1 MKVWKWK
8 LPRQGK
14 FALAMPG
21 GKYAEI
27 LHVGTDGKDGFLW
40 ARVNPASEN
49 RNRVFERHLTGG
61 EREVSDTAKHIG
73 SYMES
78 DGFVAH
84 IFEEQ

>member
-8 LPRQGK
+8 LPREGK
-14 FALAMPG
+14 FALMMPG
-21 GKYAEI
+21 GGAAEI
-27 LHVGTDGKDGFLW
+27 IHVGTDGASGFLW
-40 ARVNPASEN
+40 ARVNPASEQCA
-49 RNRVFERHLTGG
+49 REFERHLTGG
-61 EREVSDTAKHIG
+61 SREISETAKHIG